1 MKATCIHLLLQP
13 SPSWIWILTCF
24 VTACSPDQ
32 PGDILICLWPSRSES
47 STQTGIQQYCV
58 CVCVSGQRVQFGKC
72 WSEAVKCITRW
83 SFSGEG
89 KRDEWLLLERGSFRG
104 KVIFSWGGDE
114 GEGKLRLLEPRL
126 IKITSASRDKVN
138 HPLCS
143 SAENTHGPETWAV
156 VAAGWPRRESSH
168 PLRRSEVVT
177 CR

>member
-1 MKATCIHLLLQP
+1 MY
-13 SPSWIWILTCF
+13 SPPAAAFTTLNLDFNLFCYGVFTWPTRWHFNLF
-24 VTACSPDQ
+24 VTFTFRKLHSNWRPA
-32 PGDILICLWPSRSES
+32 ILRV
-47 STQTGIQQYCV
+47 CV